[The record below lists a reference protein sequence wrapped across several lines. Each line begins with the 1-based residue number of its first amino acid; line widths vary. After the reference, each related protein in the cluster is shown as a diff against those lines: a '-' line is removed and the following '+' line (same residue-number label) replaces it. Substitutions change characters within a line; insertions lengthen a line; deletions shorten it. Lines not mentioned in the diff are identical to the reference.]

1 MEYILMSNLK
11 WRNKRS
17 ESSSHLSK
25 TEKGHKSTGL
35 QPHDHSQIIGDDL
48 STQEPSS
55 RVCVDMSVLRE
66 GVEKKQRLDREGGE
80 RRRRRRRRKET
91 VKERVTGRSDPKSK
105 PDTAERDQVLKVIS
119 FNVRSMSNN
128 DTDNDKRVLMSHELK
143 QLGVDIAIFQE
154 ARMVGKGKVD
164 MGSGYDLYFSGHGK
178 HKIHGV
184 AIAIRNDMIFKSVNQ
199 ISERLMEL
207 TVETAMGSLWHIIGA
222 YAPTNCSGIED
233 KLQFYRQITETLARV
248 DPKALLIVGGDF
260 NARLGPYNPLVTKK
274 ERVIGRH
281 GIQNQP
287 QNQNGNLLHQLASK
301 FKLVAAN
308 TFFESPRNRY
318 GT

>member
-1 MEYILMSNLK
+1 MAPNVVDFVDLSRFQYPSLGYWISNGKSEKVKVRGKNHVLWHNLPQHRSGTRKRYLRKSPSSRKRRMEYILMSNLK

-25 TEKGHKSTGL
+25 TKKGHKSTGL

-66 GVEKKQRLDREGGE
+66 GVEKKQRLGIEGG
-80 RRRRRRRRKET
+80 
-91 VKERVTGRSDPKSK
+91 G
-105 PDTAERDQVLKVIS
+105 
-119 FNVRSMSNN
+119 
-128 DTDNDKRVLMSHELK
+128 
-143 QLGVDIAIFQE
+143 
-154 ARMVGKGKVD
+154 
-164 MGSGYDLYFSGHGK
+164 
-178 HKIHGV
+178 
-184 AIAIRNDMIFKSVNQ
+184 
-199 ISERLMEL
+199 
-207 TVETAMGSLWHIIGA
+207 LWHIIGA

-274 ERVIGRH
+274 ERVIARH
-281 GIQNQP
+281 GIQHQP
-287 QNQNGNLLHQLASK
+287 LIQNGNLLHQ
-301 FKLVAAN
+301 
-308 TFFESPRNRY
+308 
-318 GT
+318 